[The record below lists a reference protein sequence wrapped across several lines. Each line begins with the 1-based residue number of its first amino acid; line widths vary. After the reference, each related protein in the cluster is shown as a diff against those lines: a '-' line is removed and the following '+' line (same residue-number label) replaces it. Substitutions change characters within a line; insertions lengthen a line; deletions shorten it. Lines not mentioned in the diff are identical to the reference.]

1 MPRVHHHMVRR
12 DGNLGSHAGIGGY
25 HDLLI
30 GSKVP
35 LRILSV
41 EIQMGDFPESR
52 IVHEGSI
59 CGLM

>member
-1 MPRVHHHMVRR
+1 MPRVHHHMICR

-30 GSKVP
+30 WSKVP
-35 LRILSV
+35 LRIFSV
-41 EIQMGDFPESR
+41 EIQMGDFPDSR

-59 CGLM
+59 SGLI